1 VDAESYTDHEGDEMY
16 RMVYL
21 VGPEGRP
28 SIQYGQIRVFS
39 EHGLKRAISTVI
51 DTDTSVA
58 LDQWIK
64 STKEDVP
71 KNGWNDRICRVK
83 GLTWISQEKME
94 DNVKKNVAA
103 MFMSGMFD

>member
-1 VDAESYTDHEGDEMY
+1 MDAESYTDHEGDEMY

-51 DTDTSVA
+51 DADTSVA

-64 STKEDVP
+64 SAKED
-71 KNGWNDRICRVK
+71 DRICRVK
-83 GLTWISQEKME
+83 GLQWISQEKAVN
-94 DNVKKNVAA
+94 NVKKNIAA